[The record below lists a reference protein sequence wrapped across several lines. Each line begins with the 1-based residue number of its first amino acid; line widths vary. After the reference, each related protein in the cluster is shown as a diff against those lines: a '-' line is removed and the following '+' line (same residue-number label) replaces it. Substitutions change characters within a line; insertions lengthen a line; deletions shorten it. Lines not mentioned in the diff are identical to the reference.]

1 MMQLNVTGMTCGH
14 CQKAVKEALERVP
27 GVESAQVDLK
37 TGVATLEGSADLQVL
52 IRAVEDEG
60 YQATIRS

>member
-1 MMQLNVTGMTCGH
+1 MTQLNVTGMTCGH